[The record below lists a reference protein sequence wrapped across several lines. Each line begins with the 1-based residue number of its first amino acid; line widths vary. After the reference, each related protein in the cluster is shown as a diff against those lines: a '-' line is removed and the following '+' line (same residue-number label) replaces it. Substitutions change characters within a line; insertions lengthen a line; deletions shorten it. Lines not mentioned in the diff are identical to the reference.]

1 MKDERCQASGV
12 RCQVT
17 GVTRQ
22 LVEEY
27 HISAHVYYVPVVFA
41 ALNVF
46 IPHWFTTL
54 KSHIGISHYTTTL
67 VYHIGIP
74 NSYITLISHIRIGS
88 QCSSHL
94 QDEGFGGE
102 GVGDGAREEGGDL
115 SE

>member
-1 MKDERCQASGV
+1 MSGV
-12 RCQVT
+12 RRQVT

-54 KSHIGISHYTTTL
+54 
-67 VYHIGIP
+67 VYHIILP

-102 GVGDGAREEGGDL
+102 GIGDGAREEGGDL